1 MIIEWEGWNC
11 GDQSTGNLQSKVRKS
26 GPEWKSKLIPI
37 LASQSVKRGGGCG
50 EDDRVMIREMATW
63 ADDFDDVVLFL
74 YLNSKQF
81 IAI

>member
-37 LASQSVKRGGGCG
+37 LASQSEE
-50 EDDRVMIREMATW
+50 EDVEKTTE
-63 ADDFDDVVLFL
+63 
-74 YLNSKQF
+74 S
-81 IAI
+81 